1 MREWKGRRYWIV
13 GASEGL
19 GRALALEMSR
29 AGADLVLSARSADRL
44 AALCAELPGKAVAVP
59 VDVSDRASVEAAATV
74 AGEID
79 GAVYMAGVYWP
90 MKATAWN
97 AAEVETM
104 CDINFTGAARVMGA
118 LVPGMVARGRGHLV
132 LCGSLSGF
140 RGLPGAIG
148 YGASKAGLMHLA
160 ETMRVDLK
168 RTGVEVQLVNP
179 GFIRT
184 RLTEKNDF
192 TMPFIMDADT
202 AARHFFAQ
210 MNRKSFSANFPRGFA
225 ALFRA
230 SQFLPDWLYY
240 RLF

>member
-19 GRALALEMSR
+19 GRALAFEMSR

-59 VDVSDRASVEAAATV
+59 VDVSDRASVEAAATA

>member
-29 AGADLVLSARSADRL
+29 AGADLVVSARSADRL